1 MSIFNTGSQFATT
14 PAPSSS
20 GFGGGFFD
28 QFYSQ
33 YTNAPIGQGQPSI
46 QKGVGQ
52 GTLVD
57 LGGGMFGM
65 PLTPT
70 GRTMPSSFGAFGQS
84 PMNIYSGT
92 DLQNRFNENTGR
104 AQYAAALMAD
114 YENLVAAGQQ
124 QGQRMQQALG
134 NMQNAYVGGAQN
146 IRGSGQQAFQ
156 DMAATSNNLMDMG
169 NQFLAQQTDYNKG
182 VLAESDRLFQE
193 AIDNYSTQ
201 FSDDASS
208 IALGQAR
215 QTASQRNALE
225 AEAKMGN
232 PQAQMALDQLDFQ
245 TQQQTQQTMTG
256 LANQYN
262 QAKASMG
269 MARAQ
274 NYGQVGMQAGSNIN
288 QAGSIRNQLAGIAS
302 EMYQQGV
309 VMRQSAE
316 VMANQ
321 FLAQGMKDSFQA
333 VAQYP
338 GSPVSIA
345 AIFSQLFQFD
355 MTPGTSGLTGMPSE
369 YLNEA
374 IA

>member
-1 MSIFNTGSQFATT
+1 MSIFNTGTT
-14 PAPSSS
+14 SP

-46 QKGVGQ
+46 QKGLAQ

-57 LGGGMFGM
+57 LGNNMFGM

-84 PMNIYSGT
+84 PMNIYSGG
-92 DLQNRFNENTGR
+92 DLQNRFDQNTGR

-114 YENLVAAGQQ
+114 YQNLVAAGQQ
-124 QGQRMQQALG
+124 QGQRMQEALG
-134 NMQNAYVGGAQN
+134 NMQDAYVGGAAN
-146 IRGSGQQAFQ
+146 IRGSGQQAFE
-156 DMAATSNNLMDMG
+156 DLAGTSNNLMDLG
-169 NQFLAQQTDYNKG
+169 NQFFEQQTEFNQG
-182 VLAESDRLFQE
+182 VLAESDRLFEE

-215 QTASQRNALE
+215 QTASRRNALE

-232 PQAQMALDQLDFQ
+232 PQALMALDQLDFQ

-274 NYGQVGMQAGSNIN
+274 NYGQVGTQVGANIN

-369 YLNEA
+369 YLNQVTA
-374 IA
+374 